1 MAAIHRFS
9 HILNQRYKSGTDFT
23 FPDNEPHRYENMTWI
38 SSSEKPTKEQF
49 ITWMNEKNAESALA
63 EVRVERNK
71 KLVETDWTQGA
82 DVPNSI
88 KSPYQTYRQAL
99 RDFPTDSSKWTMD
112 DNGMLSINWPTPPS

>member
-9 HILNQRYKSGTDFT
+9 HILNQRYNSGTDFT

-49 ITWMNEKNAESALA
+49 IIWMNEKNAENALA

-71 KLVETDWTQGA
+71 KLVESDWSQGS
-82 DVPNSI
+82 DVPSTL
-88 KSPYQTYRQAL
+88 KAKWATYRQSL
-99 RDFPTDSSKWTMD
+99 RDVPSASSPDKVV
-112 DNGMLSINWPTPPS
+112 WPTAPS

>member
-9 HILNQRYKSGTDFT
+9 HILNQRYNSGTDFT
-23 FPDNEPHRYENMTWI
+23 FPDNEPHRYENMTLI

-71 KLVETDWTQGA
+71 KVYKILDQE
-82 DVPNSI
+82 
-88 KSPYQTYRQAL
+88 
-99 RDFPTDSSKWTMD
+99 
-112 DNGMLSINWPTPPS
+112 INEYIHSLQILIY